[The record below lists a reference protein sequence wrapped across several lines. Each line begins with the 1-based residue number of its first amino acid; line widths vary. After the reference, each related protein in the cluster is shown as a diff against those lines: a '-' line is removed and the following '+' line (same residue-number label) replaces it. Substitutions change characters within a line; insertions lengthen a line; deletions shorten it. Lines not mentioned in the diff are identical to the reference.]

1 MQKGDIYAMI
11 IIVIILA
18 GLTIFVLN
26 IDKLFIT
33 PTVNEVLR
41 QMMA

>member
-1 MQKGDIYAMI
+1 MEKGDMYTMI
-11 IIVIILA
+11 IIAIILA

-33 PTVNEVLR
+33 PTVNEVIR
-41 QMMA
+41 QLIG

>member
-1 MQKGDIYAMI
+1 MYTMI
-11 IIVIILA
+11 IIAIILA

-33 PTVNEVLR
+33 PTVNEVIR
-41 QMMA
+41 QLIG